1 MPKIVAHLAHLA
13 QLKNKSN
20 SLAFLKAACP
30 KPILSALHLQDPK
43 SNVDI
48 PL

>member
-1 MPKIVAHLAHLA
+1 MPKIVAHPA
-13 QLKNKSN
+13 QLKKRTN

-43 SNVDI
+43 SNAYVDI
-48 PL
+48 SL